1 MMTAPPWLLLLAIAV
16 GIVGVC
22 YEFCAPGSI
31 WPGALGGLLATVA
44 IYRAV
49 ATGFDFRQ
57 PWTLWIGIPTGL
69 IIFFLIST
77 AVRGDRNKQFS
88 DDDSYVGEVGL
99 AVTEVRE
106 NRGTVRVR
114 DKVWTAT
121 SSAVIAPGTE
131 IVVRRKA
138 GEVLEVRAR

>member
-1 MMTAPPWLLLLAIAV
+1 
-16 GIVGVC
+16 
-22 YEFCAPGSI
+22 
-31 WPGALGGLLATVA
+31 
-44 IYRAV
+44 
-49 ATGFDFRQ
+49 
-57 PWTLWIGIPTGL
+57 
-69 IIFFLIST
+69 
-77 AVRGDRNKQFS
+77 VRGDRNKQFS
-88 DDDSYVGEVGL
+88 GADSYVDEVGL

-121 SSAVIAPGTE
+121 SSAVISPGTE